1 MLGLPE
7 FTITEEDVAAVAA
20 SEGLVLDD
28 EDRIAVLTSQ
38 ESVDVQACPGSGKT
52 TLIAAK
58 LILLAQ
64 KWPSE
69 HQGVCVLSH
78 TNVAKDQIIDR
89 LTQSNVIEARRLL
102 AYPHFIGTIQEFVN
116 RFIAL
121 PYLRSKGISD
131 FTIDND
137 EYVMVA
143 RRLLERGE
151 FTWLRGTLNGLGS
164 VENQDGFLRSTFR
177 INDIEINISRRP
189 AAWRQPQNLQRARQ
203 DLSRLKAYLEG
214 RGFFLFRDMYTHAQ
228 IAVSQNDHVTKSL
241 VSRFP
246 YLFTDEMQDTQKFQD
261 ELIGSVLSPGP
272 EGPIVQRFGDP
283 DQAIFHGIGNEE
295 PNESF
300 NGKSRDEMDFVIN
313 KSHRFDGSLANKIK
327 PLSLNEVPL
336 ETELTDETLERR
348 EELYSLVG
356 PLEHAVIVFNDETR
370 TRVIEQFAQIVSD
383 QFANDTIHS
392 DKFSVKAV
400 GAVGNKMDPARDE
413 LKIGHYWGDYD
424 KSKSKTSFKE
434 NTLIEAVRY
443 CHQLS
448 DQDWVESYRLF
459 FNCILRLLRLADM
472 RDENGH
478 YFSASTLREKL
489 IADGN
494 WWHFREG
501 VFLVLGGDLSLEQ
514 GVWEDFCS
522 LIKRTCGIADG
533 INDVE
538 NYLSF
543 EAEETEVVVPGEE
556 GEGGQV
562 LQTQSE
568 NRIRHQ
574 SGFEIQLSTIHGV
587 KGETHDATLIFET
600 KNYKFDLE
608 TMLPYLTGEL
618 PSDDRP
624 NVNLPDKPHATRA
637 FRPNKVFMR
646 QLYVAASRPK
656 HLLCLALH
664 SDRLADADEQALRG
678 RGWRIERLDP

>member
-1 MLGLPE
+1 MPGLPE
-7 FTITEEDVAAVAA
+7 FTITDADVAAIAA

-38 ESVDVQACPGSGKT
+38 ESIDVQACPGSGKT

-58 LILLAQ
+58 LMLLSQ
-64 KWPSE
+64 RWPSE
-69 HQGVCVLSH
+69 QQGVCVLSH

-89 LTQSNVIEARRLL
+89 LVKSNVVEARRLL

-116 RFIAL
+116 RFLAL
-121 PYLRSKGISD
+121 PHLRSEGVSD

-137 EYVMVA
+137 EYVKVA
-143 RRLLERGE
+143 RRLLDRGE
-151 FTWLRGTLNGLGS
+151 FAWLRGTLNGLGN

-177 INDIEINISRRP
+177 VNDTEINISRRP
-189 AAWRQPQNLQRARQ
+189 PAWRQPQNLQRAKRA
-203 DLSRLKAYLEG
+203 LSQLKAYLEE

-228 IAVSQNDHVTKSL
+228 IAVSQNDSVTKSL
-241 VSRFP
+241 VTRFP
-246 YLFTDEMQDTQKFQD
+246 YLFTDEMQDTQRFQD
-261 ELIGSVLSPGP
+261 ELLRSVFSPGP
-272 EGPIVQRFGDP
+272 EGSIVQRFGDP

-313 KSHRFDGSLANKIK
+313 KSHRFDGSLATKIK

-336 ETELTDETLERR
+336 ETELTDESLRHRAEF
-348 EELYSLVG
+348 YSSVG
-356 PLEHAVIVFNDETR
+356 PLEHAVIVFDDETR
-370 TRVIEQFAQIVSD
+370 ARVIEQFAQIVSD
-383 QFANDTIHS
+383 EFTNDTIHS
-392 DKFSVKAV
+392 DKFSVKV
-400 GAVGNKMDPARDE
+400 IGAVGNEIDPARDE

-443 CHQLS
+443 CQELS
-448 DQDWVESYRLF
+448 DQDWAPSYRLF
-459 FNCILRLLRLADM
+459 FDCILRLLRSANI
-472 RDENGH
+472 RDENDR
-478 YFSASTLREKL
+478 YFSASKLREKL

-494 WWHFREG
+494 WQNLREG
-501 VFLVLGGDLSLEQ
+501 VFLVLSGSVPLDQE
-514 GVWEDFCS
+514 VWENFCS
-522 LIKRTCGIADG
+522 LIKQSCGIAD
-533 INDVE
+533 DVNE
-538 NYLSF
+538 IEGYLSF
-543 EAEETEVVVPGEE
+543 EAAQADVVAQDEE
-556 GEGGQV
+556 GDGGQV
-562 LQTQSE
+562 LETLRE

-587 KGETHDATLIFET
+587 KGETHDATLVLET
-600 KNYKFDLE
+600 KNYTFDLE

-618 PSDDRP
+618 PSDDRQ
-624 NVNLPDKPHATRA
+624 NINLPEKPHATRA
-637 FRPNKVFMR
+637 FKPNRVFMR

-664 SDRLADADEQALRG
+664 SERFRAADEQALRD
-678 RGWRIERLDP
+678 RGWRIERL